1 MKNLLIITTLVL
13 LFSCKEKTENAVVAA
28 GNSNVIS
35 SVESKTGSRYS
46 KGSSLIDAIYFEMI
60 KDDKVLKALDE
71 EINLIRK
78 NSDELISQKQE
89 LLIKPS
95 EYYGEVNREI
105 AMIKDSILK
114 KEMKNFIKESSD
126 NFTRKE
132 KELEMV
138 IKDLEINNGRINDYY
153 NFFKIKKTLPEIE
166 KYQNQN
172 PLKLEEL
179 KKIIADQNQLL
190 ETLKN
195 MK

>member
-1 MKNLLIITTLVL
+1 MKNLLFISTLLL

-28 GNSNVIS
+28 ENSNVIS
-35 SVESKTGSRYS
+35 SVGSQKGSRYS

-78 NSDELISQKQE
+78 SSDELISQKQE

-114 KEMKNFIKESSD
+114 KEMRNFIKESSA

-132 KELEMV
+132 KELKIV
-138 IKDLEINNGRINDYY
+138 SKDIEINNGRINDYY

-166 KYQNQN
+166 KYQKQN

-179 KKIIADQNQLL
+179 NKIVEDQNQLL
-190 ETLKN
+190 EKLKN
-195 MK
+195 R

>member
-1 MKNLLIITTLVL
+1 MKNLLFISTLLL

-28 GNSNVIS
+28 ENSNVIS
-35 SVESKTGSRYS
+35 SVGSQKGSRYS

-71 EINLIRK
+71 EINLIRN

-89 LLIKPS
+89 LLDKPR
-95 EYYGEVNREI
+95 EYLGEVNQKI
-105 AMIKDSILK
+105 TAVKDSVLK
-114 KEMKNFIKESSD
+114 KEMENFIKESSA
-126 NFTRKE
+126 NFIKKD
-132 KELEMV
+132 KELKIV
-138 IKDLEINNGRINDYY
+138 SKDIEINNGRINDYY
-153 NFFKIKKTLPEIE
+153 SFFKIKKTLPEIE

-179 KKIIADQNQLL
+179 NNLLTDQNQLL
-190 ETLKN
+190 EKLKN

>member
-1 MKNLLIITTLVL
+1 MKNLLIITTLLL

-28 GNSNVIS
+28 ENSNVIS
-35 SVESKTGSRYS
+35 SVSSQKGSRYS
-46 KGSSLIDAIYFEMI
+46 KRSSLVDAIYFEMI

-78 NSDELISQKQE
+78 NSDQLISQKQE

-179 KKIIADQNQLL
+179 KKMIADQNELL
-190 ETLKN
+190 EKLKN

>member
-1 MKNLLIITTLVL
+1 MKNILVITTLLL
-13 LFSCKEKTENAVVAA
+13 LFSCKEKTENALVASE
-28 GNSNVIS
+28 NTSVIS
-35 SVESKTGSRYS
+35 SVGSQKGSRYS

-60 KDDKVLKALDE
+60 KEDKELQALDE
-71 EINLIRK
+71 EINLIGK
-78 NSDELISQKQE
+78 NSFELVKKKRE

-95 EYYGEVNREI
+95 EYYGEVHREI
-105 AMIKDSILK
+105 SMIKDSILK
-114 KEMKNFIKESSD
+114 KEMQNFIKESSE

-138 IKDLEINNGRINDYY
+138 IKDIEINNGRINDYY

-179 KKIIADQNQLL
+179 KRMVEDQNQLL
-190 ETLKN
+190 EKLKN

>member
-1 MKNLLIITTLVL
+1 MKNLLFISTLLL

-28 GNSNVIS
+28 ENSNVIS
-35 SVESKTGSRYS
+35 SVGSQKGSRYS

-60 KDDKVLKALDE
+60 KDDKVLKALVE
-71 EINLIRK
+71 EINLIRI

-153 NFFKIKKTLPEIE
+153 SFFKIKKTLPEIE

-179 KKIIADQNQLL
+179 KKMIADQNQLL
-190 ETLKN
+190 EKLKN

>member
-28 GNSNVIS
+28 ENTNVIS
-35 SVESKTGSRYS
+35 SVGSQKGSRYS

>member
-1 MKNLLIITTLVL
+1 MKNILITTTLLL

-28 GNSNVIS
+28 ENTSVIS
-35 SVESKTGSRYS
+35 SVGSQKGSRYS

-114 KEMKNFIKESSD
+114 KEMQDFIKDSAVR
-126 NFTRKE
+126 FTKKK

-138 IKDLEINNGRINDYY
+138 IKDIEINNGRINDYY

-179 KKIIADQNQLL
+179 KKMVEDQNQLL
-190 ETLKN
+190 EKLKN

>member
-1 MKNLLIITTLVL
+1 MKNLLIITTLLL

-28 GNSNVIS
+28 ENSNIIS
-35 SVESKTGSRYS
+35 SVGSQKGSRYS
-46 KGSSLIDAIYFEMI
+46 EGSSLIEAIYFEMI
-60 KDDKVLKALDE
+60 KDDKELQALHD
-71 EINLIRK
+71 EINLIGK
-78 NSDELISQKQE
+78 NSFELVKKKRE

-95 EYYGEVNREI
+95 EYYTEVNREI

-114 KEMKNFIKESSD
+114 QEMKNFIKESSD

-138 IKDLEINNGRINDYY
+138 IKDIKINNGRINDYY

-179 KKIIADQNQLL
+179 KKMVEDQKQLL
-190 ETLKN
+190 EKLKN
-195 MK
+195 LK

>member
-1 MKNLLIITTLVL
+1 MKNLLIIATLFL
-13 LFSCKEKTENAVVAA
+13 LFSCTEKTENAVVAA
-28 GNSNVIS
+28 ENSNVIS

-46 KGSSLIDAIYFEMI
+46 KGSSLIDAIYFEMV

-71 EINLIRK
+71 DINLIRK

-114 KEMKNFIKESSD
+114 KEMKNFIKESSN

-153 NFFKIKKTLPEIE
+153 SFFKIKKTLPEIE

-179 KKIIADQNQLL
+179 KKMIADQNQLL
-190 ETLKN
+190 EKLKN

>member
-1 MKNLLIITTLVL
+1 MKNLLIITTLLL
-13 LFSCKEKTENAVVAA
+13 LFSCNEKTENAVVAA
-28 GNSNVIS
+28 ENSNIIS
-35 SVESKTGSRYS
+35 SVGSQKGSIYS
-46 KGSSLIDAIYFEMI
+46 EGSSLIDAIYFEMI
-60 KDDKVLKALDE
+60 KDDKELQALHD
-71 EINLIRK
+71 EINLIGK
-78 NSDELISQKQE
+78 NSFELVKKKKE

-95 EYYGEVNREI
+95 EYYTEVNREI

-138 IKDLEINNGRINDYY
+138 IKDIKINNGRINDYY

-179 KKIIADQNQLL
+179 KKMVEDQKQLL
-190 ETLKN
+190 EKLKN
-195 MK
+195 LK

>member
-1 MKNLLIITTLVL
+1 MKNLLIITTLLL

-28 GNSNVIS
+28 ENSNIIS
-35 SVESKTGSRYS
+35 SVSSQKGSRYS
-46 KGSSLIDAIYFEMI
+46 EGSSLIDAIYFEMI
-60 KDDKVLKALDE
+60 KDDKELQALGE
-71 EINLIRK
+71 EINLIGK
-78 NSDELISQKQE
+78 NSFELVKKKRE

-114 KEMKNFIKESSD
+114 KEMQDFIKDSAVR
-126 NFTRKE
+126 FTKKK

-138 IKDLEINNGRINDYY
+138 IKDIEINNGRINDYY
-153 NFFKIKKTLPEIE
+153 NYFKIKKTLPEIE

-179 KKIIADQNQLL
+179 KKMVKDQNQLL
-190 ETLKN
+190 EKLKN

>member
-28 GNSNVIS
+28 ENSNVIS

-95 EYYGEVNREI
+95 QYYGEVNREI

-179 KKIIADQNQLL
+179 KKMIADQNELL
-190 ETLKN
+190 EKLKN
-195 MK
+195 ME

>member
-1 MKNLLIITTLVL
+1 MKNLLIITTLLL

-28 GNSNVIS
+28 ENSNVIS

-153 NFFKIKKTLPEIE
+153 SFFKIKKTLPEIE

-179 KKIIADQNQLL
+179 KKMIADQNELL
-190 ETLKN
+190 EKLKN

>member
-1 MKNLLIITTLVL
+1 MKNLLIIATLFL
-13 LFSCKEKTENAVVAA
+13 SFSCKEKTENAVIAA

-60 KDDKVLKALDE
+60 KDDKVFQALDE

-132 KELEMV
+132 KELEMD
-138 IKDLEINNGRINDYY
+138 IKDLEINNGRIYDYY
-153 NFFKIKKTLPEIE
+153 SFFKIKKTLPEIE

-179 KKIIADQNQLL
+179 KKMIADQNELL
-190 ETLKN
+190 EKLKN

>member
-1 MKNLLIITTLVL
+1 MKNLLIITTLLL

-28 GNSNVIS
+28 ENSNIIS
-35 SVESKTGSRYS
+35 SVGSQKGSRYS
-46 KGSSLIDAIYFEMI
+46 EGSSLIEAIYFEMI
-60 KDDKVLKALDE
+60 KDDKELQALHD
-71 EINLIRK
+71 EINLIGK
-78 NSDELISQKQE
+78 NSFELVKKKRE

-95 EYYGEVNREI
+95 EYYTEVNREI

-114 KEMKNFIKESSD
+114 QEMKNFIKESSD
-126 NFTRKE
+126 NFSRKE

-138 IKDLEINNGRINDYY
+138 IKDIEINNGRINDYY

-179 KKIIADQNQLL
+179 KKMVEDQKQLL
-190 ETLKN
+190 EKLKN
-195 MK
+195 LK